1 MTINKH
7 NGFTLLELMVTV
19 AIIGILSAIA
29 IPSYSQYINQAN
41 RSDAKAV
48 LLENVQILERNYTES
63 NRYDLDS
70 NGNSVA
76 LLLVAKSPKPGS
88 GTALYN
94 IASPIL
100 TTTTYNLTATPIAG
114 SRMEGD
120 ECGTL
125 SINQSGQKGAT
136 GSLGSN
142 ACWRK

>member
-1 MTINKH
+1 MRIHTQK
-7 NGFTLLELMVTV
+7 GFTLMEVMVTV

-70 NGNSVA
+70 SGNSVA
-76 LLLVAKSPKPGS
+76 SLLVTKSPKPGS

-94 IASPIL
+94 IASPTL
-100 TTTTYNLTATPIAG
+100 TATTYNLTAIPITG

-120 ECGTL
+120 GCGTL
-125 SINQSGQKGAT
+125 SINQLGQKAAT

-142 ACWRK
+142 TCWRK